1 MESQMDPI
9 GRLQRKIKDVRRQ
22 RDELEQ
28 KLQKDDEGVQRLTQQ
43 IDEKKRLV
51 EAQGQKAVDN
61 KQKLERTELLI
72 TESEKSLKK
81 IIETSLALEKALD
94 QEIAA

>member
-1 MESQMDPI
+1 MDPI